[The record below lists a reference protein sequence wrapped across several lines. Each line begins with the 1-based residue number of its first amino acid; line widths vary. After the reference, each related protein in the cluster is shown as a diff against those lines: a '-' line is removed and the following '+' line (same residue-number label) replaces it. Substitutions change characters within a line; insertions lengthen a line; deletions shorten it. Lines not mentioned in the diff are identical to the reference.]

1 MLIHKCVHQNVVFR
15 VEMVNILTLPSVLA
29 FFSLTQHVA
38 TQVGLICAH
47 FGGVAALS
55 RAPCNTYSLHVVLNN
70 TLWLLTHWT
79 DFVHCWGWLSK
90 SRPLF
95 LGVTGLGLVTR
106 WSVCSALLDGH
117 TFMSCLIRAAV
128 LYEGDFHIPVRGLL
142 QLLLWSSPSS
152 W

>member
-1 MLIHKCVHQNVVFR
+1 MCSSKCGFQNWNGKDPYITICVS
-15 VEMVNILTLPSVLA
+15 LL
-29 FFSLTQHVA
+29 FSYTACVMKA

-55 RAPCNTYSLHVVLNN
+55 RAPCNTDSLHVVLNN

-79 DFVHCWGWLSK
+79 DFVQCWGWLNSK